1 MPLLNELPVGASAR
15 VTGYSDRNDPCRRRL
30 LSMGLTPGAVVTVTR
45 RAPLGDPVELTL
57 RGTAL
62 CLRREE
68 ARIVTVEQLADTV
81 PA

>member
-1 MPLLNELPVGASAR
+1 MTVISELAIGSTAR
-15 VTGYSDRNDPCRRRL
+15 VIGFSDRTDPSRRRL
-30 LSMGLTPGAVVTVTR
+30 LSMGLTPGAIFTVTR

-68 ARIVTVEQLADTV
+68 ARIVTVEELSGTR

>member
-1 MPLLNELPVGASAR
+1 MTLLNELPIGAVAR
-15 VTGYSDRNDPCRRRL
+15 VTGFSDRNDPCRRRL
-30 LSMGLTPGAVVTVTR
+30 LSMGLTPGAVVAVTR
-45 RAPLGDPVELTL
+45 RAPLGDPVEVNL

-68 ARIVTVEQLADTV
+68 ARIITVEQIADSV

>member
-1 MPLLNELPVGASAR
+1 MTLLNELPVGAVAR

-45 RAPLGDPVELTL
+45 RAPLGDPMEVTL

-62 CLRREE
+62 GLRREE
-68 ARIVTVEQLADTV
+68 ARVITVEQLTESITA
-81 PA
+81 

>member
-1 MPLLNELPVGASAR
+1 MAVLSELSVGSTAR
-15 VTGYSDRNDPCRRRL
+15 VTGFSDRTDPCRRRL
-30 LSMGLTPGAVVTVTR
+30 LAMGLTPGAVFTVTR

-68 ARIVTVEQLADTV
+68 ARIVTVEELSGAL

>member
-1 MPLLNELPVGASAR
+1 MTLLNELPVGAVAR

-45 RAPLGDPVELTL
+45 RAPLGDPMEVTL

-62 CLRREE
+62 GLRREE
-68 ARIVTVEQLADTV
+68 ARIITVEQLTESITA
-81 PA
+81 

>member
-1 MPLLNELPVGASAR
+1 MPLLNELPVGATAR
-15 VTGYSDRNDPCRRRL
+15 VTGYSDRNDPGRRRL

-45 RAPLGDPVELTL
+45 RAPLGDPVELAL

-68 ARIVTVEQLADTV
+68 ARIVTVEPLADSL

>member
-1 MPLLNELPVGASAR
+1 MTLLNELPVGATAR

-68 ARIVTVEQLADTV
+68 ARIVTVEPLADSL

>member
-1 MPLLNELPVGASAR
+1 MTVISELAIGSTAR
-15 VTGYSDRNDPCRRRL
+15 VTGFSDRTDPSRRRL
-30 LSMGLTPGAVVTVTR
+30 LSMGLTPGAIFTVTR

-68 ARIVTVEQLADTV
+68 ARIVTVEELSGAL